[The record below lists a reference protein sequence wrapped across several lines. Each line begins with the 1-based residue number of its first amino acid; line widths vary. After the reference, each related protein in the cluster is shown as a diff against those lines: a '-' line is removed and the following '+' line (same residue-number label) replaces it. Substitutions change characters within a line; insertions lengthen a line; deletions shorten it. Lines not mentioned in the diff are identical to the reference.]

1 MLHTI
6 YWYKVEARFIEA
18 WHLIG
23 VAVCEAQEL
32 GLPRDCAS
40 MGPSG
45 HSHDMRQ
52 RIWCVLSIWDWQF
65 ASVLGRPTTIV
76 HRDVHIIQSIT
87 RFKGHD
93 LCPLLHITL
102 QAEAVAMLATRF
114 GPPRNVKSTKQIQDY
129 VGALESWMSDFPPIY
144 STKNPD
150 LSRDMSCPWVA
161 SHRFHL
167 HTMAYLTVLSPLRA
181 HMVKTYSESCSKEVL
196 RIRGI
201 GVHYALRVVETAVAW
216 AKHGRHTGGAFY
228 YLIFSLF
235 DAASVLSA
243 AVVRDE
249 YHSIPQRLDVL
260 HGIDRAVK
268 LLEHLGDSTKVAAT
282 ALRVLYRLVRQV
294 PGSVH
299 CLRRKQVKRPT
310 SSIACLPE
318 YSPQLSKP
326 DQPCDNPSDTVCSTM
341 DEGASRIRQPGPTSP
356 RSGHACSS
364 ATANSVV
371 QSQNIANLDAKLPAL
386 DAQWHL
392 YRTPQSRFALPG
404 DTPTR
409 PNGLALASVRVEG
422 QFGEPATSGNVDV
435 EPNPDNPDNPDNE
448 LGDFLLWEWG
458 SLSQYGDSCSS
469 QG

>member
-23 VAVCEAQEL
+23 AAVCEAQEL
-32 GLPRDCAS
+32 GLPRECAS
-40 MGPSG
+40 MGLSG
-45 HSHDMRQ
+45 PERDMRR
-52 RIWCVLSIWDWQF
+52 RIWCILSIWDWQF

-76 HRDVHIIQSIT
+76 HRDAHTIQST
-87 RFKGHD
+87 TGFEGHD

-114 GPPRNVKSTKQIQDY
+114 GPPRNVKSTEQIQEY
-129 VGALESWMSDFPPIY
+129 IGTLESWMSDFPPIY

-150 LSRDMSCPWVA
+150 LSQDMSCPWVA

-167 HTMAYLTVLSPLRA
+167 HTMAYLTVLNPLRA
-181 HMVKTYSESCSKEVL
+181 HMVKIYSGSCSKEVL
-196 RIRGI
+196 RIREI
-201 GVHYALRVVETAVAW
+201 GVHYALKVVETAVGW
-216 AKHGRHTGGAFY
+216 AKHDHHTRGAFY

-260 HGIDRAVK
+260 QGIDKAVK

-282 ALRVLYRLVRQV
+282 AFRVLYRLVRQV

-299 CLRRKQVKRPT
+299 NLRRKKVERST

-318 YSPQLSKP
+318 YLPQISKP
-326 DQPCDNPSDTVCSTM
+326 AQPYSNPSDTVCSTM
-341 DEGASRIRQPGPTSP
+341 DEVAPRIRQHGPTSP
-356 RSGHACSS
+356 SSDHACSS
-364 ATANSVV
+364 ATASGVA
-371 QSQNIANLDAKLPAL
+371 QRQNITNLDAKLPAL

-404 DTPTR
+404 DTLTR
-409 PNGLALASVRVEG
+409 PNGLASASLRTEA
-422 QFGEPATSGNVDV
+422 QFVEPAAKGNVDV
-435 EPNPDNPDNPDNE
+435 EPNPYNE
-448 LGDFLLWEWG
+448 LGDFSILWEWG
-458 SLSQYGDSCSS
+458 
-469 QG
+469 